1 MRRYAGR
8 RITPT
13 AIRSS
18 FAYYFREK
26 HPERD
31 AVLANIQWVQY
42 PTIKMRYDEEFR
54 KQRRARVSARR
65 RRVM

>member
-1 MRRYAGR
+1 MRRYAGK

-13 AIRSS
+13 AIRS

-42 PTIKMRYDEEFR
+42 PTIKMRYDEESR
-54 KQRRARVSARR
+54 KQRHARVSARR

>member
-1 MRRYAGR
+1 MRRYAGK

-13 AIRSS
+13 ATRSS

-42 PTIKMRYDEEFR
+42 PSRCVTTRSS
-54 KQRRARVSARR
+54 VSSAAQG
-65 RRVM
+65 